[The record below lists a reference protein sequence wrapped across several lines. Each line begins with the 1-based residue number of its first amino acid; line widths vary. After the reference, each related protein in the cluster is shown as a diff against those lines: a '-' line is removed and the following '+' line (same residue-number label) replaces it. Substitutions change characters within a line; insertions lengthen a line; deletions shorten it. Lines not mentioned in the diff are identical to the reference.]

1 MEVNKN
7 KKADNYSLKQ
17 FTNQFSTESNKR
29 TRDGEKKSWGEG
41 GQGDGEKKTEHK
53 LIKGGWV

>member
-29 TRDGEKKSWGEG
+29 TRDGEKKKLGKRRARG
-41 GQGDGEKKTEHK
+41 CGEKNRTQTDKRY
-53 LIKGGWV
+53 

>member
-41 GQGDGEKKTEHK
+41 GQRDGEKKTEHK
-53 LIKGGWV
+53 LIKGG